1 MIETSLVRILV
12 ENFLSMSRLI
22 IVSSSVKIL
31 NDGMRIYLEIYLSKI
46 ISCKNFKRW
55 NENLFGNL
63 SSKNRSIIES
73 SSVKISN
80 G

>member
-31 NDGMRIYLEIYLSKI
+31 NDGMRICLEIYLS
-46 ISCKNFKRW
+46 
-55 NENLFGNL
+55 
-63 SSKNRSIIES
+63 SKN
-73 SSVKISN
+73 
-80 G
+80 